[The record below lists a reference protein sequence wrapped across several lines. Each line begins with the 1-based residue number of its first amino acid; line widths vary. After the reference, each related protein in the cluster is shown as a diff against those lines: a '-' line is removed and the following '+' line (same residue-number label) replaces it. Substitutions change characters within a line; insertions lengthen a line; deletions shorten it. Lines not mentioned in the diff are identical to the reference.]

1 MKTIAEMTKEE
12 LGTYLAPL
20 TELASKMIQS
30 GVLKKN
36 VIRHFTNK
44 GLSYA
49 AAENL
54 TLLLS
59 FLLLFSYCMFLII
72 QQIYILIINIPNFRA
87 KKKRLIS

>member
-54 TLLLS
+54 MEVGVFKAEKLMK
-59 FLLLFSYCMFLII
+59 YK
-72 QQIYILIINIPNFRA
+72 A
-87 KKKRLIS
+87 K

>member
-54 TLLLS
+54 MEVGV
-59 FLLLFSYCMFLII
+59 FKAEKFMKYK
-72 QQIYILIINIPNFRA
+72 A
-87 KKKRLIS
+87 K

>member
-1 MKTIAEMTKEE
+1 MKTTGEMTKQE

-54 TLLLS
+54 MEVGVFKAEKLMK
-59 FLLLFSYCMFLII
+59 YK
-72 QQIYILIINIPNFRA
+72 A
-87 KKKRLIS
+87 K